1 MPKVVPDY
9 KENAKTRITQA
20 AFTVF
25 AQKGYHAT
33 IMKDIAEELG
43 VSKGAI
49 YQYFNNKEDI
59 LKEIIISY
67 QQTARDILKKSFQKN
82 QPLEALQNYHKT
94 MTETYQPNIAI
105 ILELIS
111 IAASDEKIR
120 NTVREEYE
128 KDVVL
133 LQTFIE
139 QQQEKGNIKADVNA
153 NLTSQ
158 VFIALYMGMTSK
170 LIMGF
175 SKSEVQKVWIQA
187 IELILQK

>member
-20 AFTVF
+20 AFKVF

-59 LKEIIISY
+59 LKEIIIAY
-67 QQTARDILKKSFQKN
+67 QQTARDILKKSFEKN
-82 QPLEALQNYHKT
+82 QPLDALQNYHKT

-128 KDVVL
+128 KDIVL

-139 QQQEKGNIKADVNA
+139 QQQQKGNIKPDVDA
-153 NLTSQ
+153 NLTAQ

-175 SKSEVQKVWIQA
+175 SKSEVKKVWAQA

>member
-9 KENAKTRITQA
+9 KENAKIRITQA
-20 AFTVF
+20 AFKVF

-49 YQYFNNKEDI
+49 YQYFNNKEGI

-67 QQTARDILKKSFQKN
+67 QQNARDILKKSFQKN
-82 QPLEALQNYHKT
+82 QPFEALQNYHKT
-94 MTETYQPNIAI
+94 MTETYQANIAI

-111 IAASDEKIR
+111 IAASDENIR
-120 NTVREEYE
+120 NIVREEYE
-128 KDVVL
+128 KDIVL
-133 LQTFIE
+133 LQTYIE
-139 QQQEKGNIKADVNA
+139 QQQEKGKIKQDVNA

-175 SKSEVQKVWIQA
+175 SKSEVQKVWAQA